1 MLHKVWNA
9 RCMSENQQSVYLV
22 RNLADHR
29 QQLWH
34 PSVIDLAE
42 VLNLTRG
49 GAASLRI
56 VPGLFGTRRG
66 RAENQVR
73 TQRSLAEQAAERLS
87 VPTPPSGQ
95 WPLMIIDVVIPRGL
109 AVSDQHQRPPVVHRG
124 IHGVRLEVHRSRTAV
139 MVDPLVRI
147 ELTYTV
153 KWVVT
158 SQFSSPPES
167 SDSQISLHSGQTGK
181 RSGSRLGTHTLPQS
195 ATTGVP
201 ITIASVSFSLG
212 T

>member
-9 RCMSENQQSVYLV
+9 RCMSEYQQSVYLV

-34 PSVIDLAE
+34 PSVIVLAE

-73 TQRSLAEQAAERLS
+73 TQRSLAEQAGRA
-87 VPTPPSGQ
+87 P
-95 WPLMIIDVVIPRGL
+95 
-109 AVSDQHQRPPVVHRG
+109 QRPDAPV
-124 IHGVRLEVHRSRTAV
+124 RTMA
-139 MVDPLVRI
+139 L
-147 ELTYTV
+147 
-153 KWVVT
+153 W
-158 SQFSSPPES
+158 SS
-167 SDSQISLHSGQTGK
+167 TW
-181 RSGSRLGTHTLPQS
+181 
-195 ATTGVP
+195 
-201 ITIASVSFSLG
+201 
-212 T
+212 